1 MTYRWDGKNKEDIR
15 QAADAL
21 RHGQLVAFPTETVYG
36 LGANGLDPL
45 SVKAIYEAKGRPS
58 DNPLILHIYDKN
70 QAKALARE
78 VTPLAEKIMDEF
90 WPGPLTLVL
99 PKDICVPD
107 CISGGRDTVAVRMP
121 SNILARTLLRMT
133 RIPIAAPSANLSGK
147 PSATCAEHVWQD
159 FDGRIYGII
168 DGGVCQ
174 VGVESTVLDLTV
186 EPPVILR
193 PGAITAE
200 MFKERLGLEVLQG
213 GTKVGDKEIPKA
225 PGMKYRHYAP
235 KGKVLLAQGQ
245 GAELIDDIKEKIA
258 HAQRPLGLMLSSETL
273 ADLGEIPQDVT
284 VRDLGSINDLN
295 KWAAE
300 LFEVLRYF
308 DQKEMS
314 TIIAEGCAY
323 EKIGIAVMNRLT
335 KACGGGE
342 KV

>member
-1 MTYRWDGKNKEDIR
+1 MTYRWDGNKKEDIR
-15 QAADAL
+15 QAAEAL

-107 CISGGRDTVAVRMP
+107 CISGGRDTVAIRMP

-213 GTKVGDKEIPKA
+213 GAKVGDKEIPKA

-273 ADLGEIPQDVT
+273 AALGEIPQDIT

-308 DQKEMS
+308 DQKEMA